1 MVYPLAQEEDHGIR
15 NNYFSHSK
23 KKEEKKKNV
32 LIDIYIWCTNIL
44 ILILF

>member
-1 MVYPLAQEEDHGIR
+1 MVYPSAQEDHRIR

-23 KKEEKKKNV
+23 KKEKKKIV
-32 LIDIYIWCTNIL
+32 LIDIYIWCDNIL